1 MIVTYIECQVS
12 YELSIQLVHEYLGN
26 GKVAAMAKALQGI
39 LLLCYLIVI
48 LSSSLF
54 VVIITIHSFC

>member
-1 MIVTYIECQVS
+1 
-12 YELSIQLVHEYLGN
+12 
-26 GKVAAMAKALQGI
+26 MAKWLLWPKPFSGI